1 MGAGFLIGD
10 GLVCTCAHVV
20 QEHDGSPPDRPVT
33 VDFPLLAGAEAGP
46 PIAAEVESWQPED
59 DIALLRLAAPV
70 EGTEP
75 LPFVDARS
83 VEGGAEWCGEWGGE
97 IRSFGFPVDAPRG
110 VNATGVLRGRQRADR
125 LQLDLAAHGVPIG
138 QGFSGAAVWDVRRH
152 AVVGMLV
159 TRGRYGL
166 SGTAYLIPADRLL
179 GAEVRVECP
188 FRGLGRFEEG
198 DARYFH
204 GRRPEVRALLEAVDS
219 RPVTVLAGPSG
230 SGKSSLLRAG
240 LLAELRRRGT
250 PSALRAPQPATPPAV
265 PDPATAVPTVPD
277 PAATVSGHT
286 DAWVGEA
293 VTAAWQAAAPDTEAR
308 QERLNAVREACA
320 GPESARIALRG
331 RLCDE
336 LGPHGAV
343 LLLDQF
349 EEYAAADPHAA
360 LRAFRTLS
368 ALTAA
373 PDPAQG
379 GGLRVVLT
387 ARPATLESLTA
398 ADTSASLS
406 RAVTFLAPMTTETLA
421 LTVDEPVR
429 AVPGL
434 RLQAGLSARLVR
446 DAVDEP
452 GCLPLL
458 QFTLTELW
466 RRKKAHTLTHA
477 AYEEI
482 GGVGKALTTHA
493 EAALTECLAQS
504 GVSEDTARRLFQ
516 RLARPDGRDNFTR
529 RTVLTSQLPPDQAQL
544 ARMLAGHRLLVWDVT
559 NATETTDIAEAAD
572 PGQAGGTVHVV
583 HEALLREWSRL
594 GRWLREGAGFLEWHE
609 HAAREAVEWE
619 ALGRPAGLLPHGVR
633 LAQGL
638 EWLAQRPE
646 DLTTVERA
654 FLEAGRR
661 RQRRGLRRLW
671 AVTGLVTVLALLTT
685 GLAVNTYR
693 ELRQN
698 EEELRT
704 AAATELS
711 ELADEAAERSPDTA
725 FRFAAGAWSARHTP
739 EAQRALFAQYVRAR
753 DTVWSRS
760 GLWPGTPESLH
771 ATPDGRT
778 LLVVSRPDGSADLA
792 ITAVTGTLGSAPRA
806 LRLKGVPDGL
816 DLESFDD
823 ALSDDGRHYALV
835 TTEGKVLLW
844 NLTDRH
850 PVPRLLSDS
859 LAHRGDVYAPSSVDF
874 SEDGKR
880 LLHFFQ
886 FQTPRPEDAG
896 RHALA
901 RLWDTKTGDSLPIS
915 QRAVALYI
923 PDAAWL
929 LGRGDRIA
937 VGVSHKVRAGQD
949 PLWEHYLDIHD
960 TASGDRLR
968 RVFGPV
974 RQQTMKAVDRGRA
987 ALLMDERHGP
997 LWYALAPGADRPSG
1011 DLNGTQLSADL
1022 TGTHVLDER
1031 RSTGETVHT
1040 VTVVD
1045 TRDDR
1050 RYWAATLPGNDSAMD
1065 HIAVS
1070 GRGDGPRT
1078 VLAVVGDSLLRVRAM
1093 PIPHPVQEESAVAAV
1108 EFAVSPDG
1116 SRTARLSQGKLEVV
1130 GSGGRILAARQTL
1143 SARARKQEDVSLRVL
1158 WVTRKGGDAL
1168 LVWSGDFTDAALYD
1182 AETLNSRVIIKWD
1195 CGRGG
1200 KGTGDGGGGGG
1211 GGTAWNKPQ
1220 DIVQTSGGDLALL
1233 CLGDTLV
1240 RLDPRTEVQ
1249 SGGPLN
1255 LERTPQEPG
1264 NFAPTGQL
1272 LPRPGH
1278 HDEVAVVT
1286 DGWAD
1291 HGRVEVWDVRRGTRT
1306 ARLEGAPLTYTSEV
1320 TKRWMAFSAD
1330 GDRLAALGQDHRVEW
1345 WRVDDERRAGRT
1357 RPLPNADGLLGIT
1370 PDGTLV
1376 ARSSDSI
1383 SLFSPSDGEPLGH
1396 FAWPGGGYLRT
1407 GHLVGDTLRLLGDE
1421 DELRIRLS
1429 PSHWHDVV
1437 CAAVPGDYSPAQR
1450 AEPRLK
1456 QARETPPCPA
1466 DQPSRDRRSR

>member
-1 MGAGFLIGD
+1 MTSDGVRADGLRSDGLRLPPEARYERGAARVFGPDGEVAGAGFLIGD

-20 QEHDGSPPDRPVT
+20 QEHDGSRPDRPVT

-46 PIAAEVESWQPED
+46 PVTAEVESWRPED
-59 DIALLRLAAPV
+59 DVALLRLAVPV

-75 LPFVDARS
+75 LPFVDDGS
-83 VEGGAEWCGEWGGE
+83 EEGGGEWGGE

-125 LQLDLAAHGVPIG
+125 LQLDLAAHGVPIA
-138 QGFSGAAVWDVRRH
+138 QGFSGAAVWDVRRD

-159 TRGRYGL
+159 TRGRHGL
-166 SGTAYLIPADRLL
+166 SGTAYLIPADQLP
-179 GAEVRVECP
+179 GTEVRVECP

-204 GRRPEVRALLEAVDS
+204 GRGPEVRALLEAVDS

-250 PSALRAPQPATPPAV
+250 SLALRTPQPAATPSTL
-265 PDPATAVPTVPD
+265 DTAAAAPTVPAPARPD
-277 PAATVSGHT
+277 TATAPQRSTAPALPDQAATAFGHAAALSHA

-293 VTAAWQAAAPDTEAR
+293 VAAAWQAAAPDTETR

-349 EEYAAADPHAA
+349 EEYAAAAPHAA

-482 GGVGKALTTHA
+482 GGVGKALTRHA
-493 EAALTECLAQS
+493 EAALTKCLAQS
-504 GVSEDTARRLFQ
+504 GASEDTARRLFQ

-529 RTVLTSQLPPDQAQL
+529 RTVTTSQLPPDQAQL

-559 NATETTDIAEAAD
+559 DVAGATDVAEAAD
-572 PGQAGGTVHVV
+572 PGQAGGGTVHVV

-594 GRWLREGAGFLEWHE
+594 EGWLREGAGFLEWQE
-609 HAAREAVEWE
+609 HAAREAAEWE
-619 ALGRPAGLLPHGVR
+619 TLGRPPGLLPHGVR

-646 DLTTVERA
+646 DLTAVERA

-693 ELRQN
+693 ELQRNQ
-698 EEELRT
+698 EELRT

-711 ELADEAAERSPDTA
+711 ELADEAAEQSPDTA

-739 EAQRALFAQYVRAR
+739 QAQRALFAQYVRAQ

-760 GLWPGTPESLH
+760 GLWPGTAKSLR

-778 LLVVSRPDGSADLA
+778 LLVVSQPNGSSALQ
-792 ITAVTGTLGSAPRA
+792 ITAVTGALDGTPRA
-806 LRLKGVPDGL
+806 LRLRGVPEDL
-816 DLESFDD
+816 DLDSYDD
-823 ALSDDGRHYALV
+823 ALSDDGLHYALA
-835 TTEGKVLLW
+835 TTEDKVLLW
-844 NLTDRH
+844 DLTGRH
-850 PVPRLLSDS
+850 SDGPRDHRPGPRVLSDP
-859 LAHRGDVYAPSSVDF
+859 LAFRGDVYASSSVDF
-874 SEDGKR
+874 SEDGR
-880 LLHFFQ
+880 RVLRFLR

-901 RLWDTKTGDSLPIS
+901 RLWDTRTGDSLPLS

-937 VGVSHKVRAGQD
+937 VGVSHQVRAGQN
-949 PLWEHYLDIHD
+949 PLWKHYLDIHD

-974 RQQTMKAVDRGRA
+974 RQ
-987 ALLMDERHGP
+987 H
-997 LWYALAPGADRPSG
+997 
-1011 DLNGTQLSADL
+1011 
-1022 TGTHVLDER
+1022 
-1031 RSTGETVHT
+1031 
-1040 VTVVD
+1040 
-1045 TRDDR
+1045 
-1050 RYWAATLPGNDSAMD
+1050 
-1065 HIAVS
+1065 
-1070 GRGDGPRT
+1070 
-1078 VLAVVGDSLLRVRAM
+1078 SL
-1093 PIPHPVQEESAVAAV
+1093 
-1108 EFAVSPDG
+1108 
-1116 SRTARLSQGKLEVV
+1116 
-1130 GSGGRILAARQTL
+1130 QTL
-1143 SARARKQEDVSLRVL
+1143 DR
-1158 WVTRKGGDAL
+1158 
-1168 LVWSGDFTDAALYD
+1168 
-1182 AETLNSRVIIKWD
+1182 
-1195 CGRGG
+1195 
-1200 KGTGDGGGGGG
+1200 
-1211 GGTAWNKPQ
+1211 
-1220 DIVQTSGGDLALL
+1220 
-1233 CLGDTLV
+1233 
-1240 RLDPRTEVQ
+1240 
-1249 SGGPLN
+1249 
-1255 LERTPQEPG
+1255 
-1264 NFAPTGQL
+1264 
-1272 LPRPGH
+1272 
-1278 HDEVAVVT
+1278 DE
-1286 DGWAD
+1286 
-1291 HGRVEVWDVRRGTRT
+1291 
-1306 ARLEGAPLTYTSEV
+1306 
-1320 TKRWMAFSAD
+1320 
-1330 GDRLAALGQDHRVEW
+1330 
-1345 WRVDDERRAGRT
+1345 
-1357 RPLPNADGLLGIT
+1357 
-1370 PDGTLV
+1370 
-1376 ARSSDSI
+1376 
-1383 SLFSPSDGEPLGH
+1383 
-1396 FAWPGGGYLRT
+1396 
-1407 GHLVGDTLRLLGDE
+1407 
-1421 DELRIRLS
+1421 
-1429 PSHWHDVV
+1429 
-1437 CAAVPGDYSPAQR
+1437 
-1450 AEPRLK
+1450 
-1456 QARETPPCPA
+1456 PPC
-1466 DQPSRDRRSR
+1466 

>member
-1 MGAGFLIGD
+1 MFGPDGEVAGAGFLIGD

-20 QEHDGSPPDRPVT
+20 QEHDGSRPDRPVT

-46 PIAAEVESWQPED
+46 PVTAEVESWRPED
-59 DIALLRLAAPV
+59 DVALLRLALPV
-70 EGTEP
+70 DGTEP
-75 LPFVDARS
+75 LPFVDDRS
-83 VEGGAEWCGEWGGE
+83 EEGGGEWGGE

-138 QGFSGAAVWDVRRH
+138 QGFSGAAVWDVRRN
-152 AVVGMLV
+152 AAVGMLV
-159 TRGRYGL
+159 TRGLYEL
-166 SGTAYLIPADRLL
+166 SGTAYLIPADQLL
-179 GAEVRVECP
+179 GTEVRVECP
-188 FRGLGRFEEG
+188 FRGLGRFEER

-204 GRRPEVRALLEAVDS
+204 GRGPEVRALLEAVDS

-250 PSALRAPQPATPPAV
+250 PSALRAPQPAATPTIPDTAIPDTAIPAPAV
-265 PDPATAVPTVPD
+265 RALAVRAPAVTDTASPNTASPDTATATQPAAVPHPSPAPPLPA
-277 PAATVSGHT
+277 PAATVFGHAAT
-286 DAWVGEA
+286 ALSHADAWVGEA

-336 LGPHGAV
+336 LGSHGAV

-406 RAVTFLAPMTTETLA
+406 QAVTFLAPMTTETLA

-466 RRKKAHTLTHA
+466 RRKRAHTLTHA

-482 GGVGKALTTHA
+482 GGVGKALTRHA
-493 EAALTECLAQS
+493 EAALTKCLAQS

-529 RTVLTSQLPPDQAQL
+529 RTVMTSQLPPDQAQL

-559 NATETTDIAEAAD
+559 DVANVTDATDATDVTDATGAAD

-594 GRWLREGAGFLEWHE
+594 EGWLREGAGFLEWQE
-609 HAAREAVEWE
+609 HAAREAAEWE

-654 FLEAGRR
+654 FLDAGRR

-698 EEELRT
+698 EQELRT

-711 ELADEAAERSPDTA
+711 ELADEAAEQSPDTA

-739 EAQRALFAQYVRAR
+739 QAQRALFAQYVRAQ

-760 GLWPGTPESLH
+760 GLWPGTAKSLR

-778 LLVVSRPDGSADLA
+778 LLVVSQPNGSSALQ
-792 ITAVTGTLGSAPRA
+792 ITAVTGALDGTPRA
-806 LRLKGVPDGL
+806 LRLRGVPEDL
-816 DLESFDD
+816 DLES
-823 ALSDDGRHYALV
+823 
-835 TTEGKVLLW
+835 
-844 NLTDRH
+844 
-850 PVPRLLSDS
+850 
-859 LAHRGDVYAPSSVDF
+859 
-874 SEDGKR
+874 
-880 LLHFFQ
+880 
-886 FQTPRPEDAG
+886 
-896 RHALA
+896 
-901 RLWDTKTGDSLPIS
+901 
-915 QRAVALYI
+915 
-923 PDAAWL
+923 
-929 LGRGDRIA
+929 
-937 VGVSHKVRAGQD
+937 
-949 PLWEHYLDIHD
+949 
-960 TASGDRLR
+960 
-968 RVFGPV
+968 
-974 RQQTMKAVDRGRA
+974 
-987 ALLMDERHGP
+987 
-997 LWYALAPGADRPSG
+997 
-1011 DLNGTQLSADL
+1011 
-1022 TGTHVLDER
+1022 
-1031 RSTGETVHT
+1031 
-1040 VTVVD
+1040 
-1045 TRDDR
+1045 
-1050 RYWAATLPGNDSAMD
+1050 
-1065 HIAVS
+1065 
-1070 GRGDGPRT
+1070 
-1078 VLAVVGDSLLRVRAM
+1078 
-1093 PIPHPVQEESAVAAV
+1093 
-1108 EFAVSPDG
+1108 
-1116 SRTARLSQGKLEVV
+1116 
-1130 GSGGRILAARQTL
+1130 
-1143 SARARKQEDVSLRVL
+1143 
-1158 WVTRKGGDAL
+1158 
-1168 LVWSGDFTDAALYD
+1168 
-1182 AETLNSRVIIKWD
+1182 
-1195 CGRGG
+1195 
-1200 KGTGDGGGGGG
+1200 
-1211 GGTAWNKPQ
+1211 
-1220 DIVQTSGGDLALL
+1220 
-1233 CLGDTLV
+1233 
-1240 RLDPRTEVQ
+1240 
-1249 SGGPLN
+1249 
-1255 LERTPQEPG
+1255 
-1264 NFAPTGQL
+1264 
-1272 LPRPGH
+1272 
-1278 HDEVAVVT
+1278 
-1286 DGWAD
+1286 
-1291 HGRVEVWDVRRGTRT
+1291 
-1306 ARLEGAPLTYTSEV
+1306 
-1320 TKRWMAFSAD
+1320 
-1330 GDRLAALGQDHRVEW
+1330 
-1345 WRVDDERRAGRT
+1345 
-1357 RPLPNADGLLGIT
+1357 
-1370 PDGTLV
+1370 
-1376 ARSSDSI
+1376 
-1383 SLFSPSDGEPLGH
+1383 
-1396 FAWPGGGYLRT
+1396 
-1407 GHLVGDTLRLLGDE
+1407 
-1421 DELRIRLS
+1421 
-1429 PSHWHDVV
+1429 
-1437 CAAVPGDYSPAQR
+1437 
-1450 AEPRLK
+1450 
-1456 QARETPPCPA
+1456 
-1466 DQPSRDRRSR
+1466 